1 MALDSNHLYDV
12 LIVGGGPGGLT
23 AATYLRRFR
32 RSVALLDKGHSRL
45 SLIPVSHNYPGF
57 PDGVNG
63 TELLERMREQ
73 LRHYGGEVTDGEVHA
88 LALGEDLCFTAQT
101 SAGEVR
107 ARTVLLATGVADGG
121 MPMDRWQEAVACGAI
136 RLCPV
141 CDGYD
146 VKGQKVAV
154 LASEQ
159 KPVNHALF
167 LRTFCENVTLF
178 DRDSEAAYPEP
189 ERERLKSAQVR
200 HIEAPCVRVSLNGH
214 DKPVVHTADGK
225 EYEFDSVYP
234 MLGESARST
243 LAVALGAEVGDCEK
257 LVVDRRQQTSVPG
270 LFAVGDV
277 VRGLNQI
284 AVATGQAAIA
294 ATCIHNALPARYA

>member
-1 MALDSNHLYDV
+1 MAFHDELHDV
-12 LIVGGGPGGLT
+12 LIIGGGPGGLT

-32 RSVALLDKGHSRL
+32 RSVVLIDKGNSRL

-57 PDGVNG
+57 PDGVRG
-63 TELLERMREQ
+63 ADLLERMREQ
-73 LRHYGGEVTDGEVHA
+73 MRHYGGEVTHGEVLE
-88 LALGEDLCFTAQT
+88 LARDAELCFRARTT
-101 SAGEVR
+101 EGEVR
-107 ARTVLLATGVADGG
+107 ARTVLLATGVSDGG
-121 MPMDRWQEAVACGAI
+121 MPMERWNDAVASGAV

-154 LASEQ
+154 LATGD

-178 DRDSEAAYPEP
+178 DRGEDVHYPEA
-189 ERERLKSAQVR
+189 EMTRLQSAQVR
-200 HIEAPCVRVSLNGH
+200 HIGSPCVSVTLDDS

-225 EYEFDSVYP
+225 EYPFDVVYP
-234 MLGESARST
+234 MLGETARSQ
-243 LAVALGAEVGDCEK
+243 LAVALGAEVSECEK
-257 LVVDRRQQTSVPG
+257 LVVDHRQQTTVPG

>member
-1 MALDSNHLYDV
+1 MTLNDNLYDV

-32 RSVALLDKGHSRL
+32 RNIALIDKGRSRL

-57 PDGVNG
+57 PEGVNG
-63 TELLERMREQ
+63 NELLERMRGQ
-73 LRHYGGEVTDGEVHA
+73 LRQYGGEVIDGEVHE
-88 LALGEDLCFTAQT
+88 LALDHDLCFTAKT
-101 SAGEVR
+101 SVGDVR
-107 ARTVLLATGVADGG
+107 ARTVLLASGVADGG
-121 MPMDRWQEAVACGAI
+121 MPMERWQDAVSCGAV

-146 VKGQKVAV
+146 VKGKKVAV
-154 LASEQ
+154 LACED

-178 DRDSEAAYPEP
+178 DRDKEAEYSDHD
-189 ERERLKSAQVR
+189 RDRLKSGQVR
-200 HIEAPCVRVSLNGH
+200 HIRSPSVRVSLNEH
-214 DKPVVHTADGK
+214 DKAVIHTADGK

-234 MLGESARST
+234 MLGETARSS
-243 LAVALGAEVGDCEK
+243 LAVALGAQVSDCQK
-257 LVVDRRQQTSVPG
+257 LVVDHRQQTSVPG

-294 ATCIHNALPARYA
+294 ATCIHSALPARYA

>member
-1 MALDSNHLYDV
+1 MTLPDDLYDV
-12 LIVGGGPGGLT
+12 LIIGGGPGGLT

-32 RSVALLDKGHSRL
+32 RSVALIDKGHSRL

-63 TELLERMREQ
+63 GELLERMREQ
-73 LRHYGGEVTDGEVHA
+73 LRQYGGEVTEGEVHA
-88 LALGEDLCFTAQT
+88 LALGQDLCFTAST
-101 SAGEVR
+101 SAGDIR

-121 MPMDRWQEAVACGAI
+121 MPMERWPEAVGCGAI

-146 VKGQKVAV
+146 VKGQKIAMI
-154 LASEQ
+154 ACEQ
-159 KPVNHALF
+159 RPVNHALF

-178 DRDSEAAYPEP
+178 DREKQAGYSDED
-189 ERERLKSAQVR
+189 RERLKSAQVR
-200 HIEAPCVRVSLNGH
+200 HIGSPGVRVSLNEQ

-243 LAVALGAEVGDCEK
+243 LAVALGAQVAECDK
-257 LVVDRRQQTSVPG
+257 LVVDRRQQTTVPG

-294 ATCIHNALPARYA
+294 ATCIHNCLPARYA